1 MRSDTL
7 IYLRYYELLLGFRY
21 VFVHRC
27 PAIDCFDR
35 DRVDL
40 VEDLRLSGVDQFD
53 QTLLAI
59 TYIWTNFSH
68 YYTGKRKSKSLL
80 IYEIA
85 LICFNF
91 I

>member
-21 VFVHRC
+21 AFVHRC

-40 VEDLRLSGVDQFD
+40 VGDLRLSVVDQFD

-59 TYIWTNFSH
+59 ACIWTNFSH
-68 YYTGKRKSKSLL
+68 YYTGKRKNESLL
-80 IYEIA
+80 VYEIA
-85 LICFNF
+85 SICFNL